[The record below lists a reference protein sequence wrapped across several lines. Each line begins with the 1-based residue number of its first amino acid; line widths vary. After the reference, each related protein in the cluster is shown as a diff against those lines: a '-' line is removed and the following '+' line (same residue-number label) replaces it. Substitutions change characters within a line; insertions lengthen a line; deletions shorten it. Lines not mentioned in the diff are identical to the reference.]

1 MESKKPIAAMLQI
14 SIGIFLLVITFAFLL
29 LGKIENKADVIFAVL
44 IAFSGLA
51 EGIIGLIEL
60 KKQ

>member
-1 MESKKPIAAMLQI
+1 MESKKPIAAILQI
-14 SIGIFLLVITFAFLL
+14 SIGIVLLVITFAFLL

-44 IAFSGLA
+44 IAFSGLG